1 MGFNK
6 KEKAAF
12 LKIVDDCATIMPREM
27 IKHKQ
32 LVLFNDDKPLYQRLY
47 FPLLYPE
54 MKENPKGDPMPKQSF
69 RHYPQRN
76 RNGDVITYRNP
87 KTGKLDVIIKGY
99 QEAKITN
106 THAMLVEQIKRI
118 LLKDYKGFR
127 PFFKDVHIIRAE
139 FIFKSLDSFKKADKD
154 AISSGNYILFKE
166 TEPDLDNLEKL
177 LWDAMQEAGV
187 WSNDARICSKNG
199 ILKRFGTVPGVI
211 VEIEGRI

>member
-32 LVLFNDDKPLYQRLY
+32 LVLFNEDKPLYQRLY

-76 RNGDVITYRNP
+76 RNGDVITYRNSR
-87 KTGKLDVIIKGY
+87 TGKLDVIIKGY
-99 QEAKITN
+99 QEAKVTN

-139 FIFKSLDSFKKADKD
+139 LDWKS
-154 AISSGNYILFKE
+154 
-166 TEPDLDNLEKL
+166 
-177 LWDAMQEAGV
+177 V
-187 WSNDARICSKNG
+187 
-199 ILKRFGTVPGVI
+199 V
-211 VEIEGRI
+211 